1 MSRSRS
7 YAARIADVAPLFAAL
22 GDEARLQ
29 IVTRLC
35 REGPLSIARL
45 TEGSDI
51 SRQAVT
57 KHLDALAAAGLVASE
72 RSGRENVF
80 ELRTRRLAEVHRYLD
95 EISHQWDKA
104 IDRLQALVENQ

>member
-7 YAARIADVAPLFAAL
+7 NTARIADVAPLFAAL

-45 TEGSDI
+45 TEGSAI

-57 KHLDALAAAGLVASE
+57 KHLDALAARGP
-72 RSGRENVF
+72 GRE
-80 ELRTRRLAEVHRYLD
+80 RA
-95 EISHQWDKA
+95 QWSGECVRA
-104 IDRLQALVENQ
+104 ANPAAG